1 MVTVAQ
7 TTQKKLASTGRFR
20 PLFLCML
27 VLHLLYPYIE
37 RYASGELLLDILVA
51 AVLVAA
57 IYAISIQKHLVRLAG
72 LFGLMV
78 LITDVASTLTN
89 AAAVELV
96 ALLCVVPFYVFTT
109 VIVLSRVLTTTEVTS
124 DTLYGAVCVYMLMA
138 LTWAS
143 LYMLIEWFH
152 PASFYV
158 STASSPDQVL
168 NWSDL
173 FYFSYT
179 TLTTLG
185 YGDITPLPSAARS
198 MATLEAACGVLYT
211 AILVARLV
219 GMHQPTSM
227 SHDASPN
234 DAASPS
240 SQ

>member
-1 MVTVAQ
+1 MATVAR
-7 TTQKKLASTGRFR
+7 TTPEKLTPTGRFR
-20 PLFLCML
+20 PLFLCLL
-27 VLHLLYPYIE
+27 VLHLLYPYLE
-37 RYASGELLLDILVA
+37 RHASGEILLDVLVA

-57 IYAISIQKHLVRLAG
+57 VYAVSIQKHF
-72 LFGLMV
+72 FGLAALLGLAALV
-78 LITDVASTLTN
+78 TDVGNTVTDTEAF
-89 AAAVELV
+89 ELA

-109 VIVLSRVLTTTEVTS
+109 IIVFSRVLTATTVTS

-138 LTWAS
+138 LTWAG
-143 LYMLIEWFH
+143 LYMLVEWFY

-158 STASSPDQVL
+158 STASSPDRVL
-168 NWSDL
+168 DWSEL

-185 YGDITPLPSAARS
+185 YGDITPVTSAARS

-219 GMHQPTSM
+219 GMHQPTSI
-227 SHDASPN
+227 SQDAGPN

-240 SQ
+240 S

>member
-1 MVTVAQ
+1 MATVAR
-7 TTQKKLASTGRFR
+7 TIPEKLTPTGRFR

-27 VLHLLYPYIE
+27 VLHLLYPYIG
-37 RYASGELLLDILVA
+37 RHASGELFLDVLVA

-57 IYAISIQKHLVRLAG
+57 IYAVSIQKQFFRLAG
-72 LFGLMV
+72 LLGFAV
-78 LITDVASTLTN
+78 LVTDVGNTVTD
-89 AAAVELV
+89 AAAFELA
-96 ALLCVVPFYVFTT
+96 ALLCVVPFYVCTT
-109 VIVLSRVLTTTEVTS
+109 LIVFSRVLTATEVTS

-138 LTWAS
+138 LTWAG

-152 PASFYV
+152 PASFYA
-158 STASSPDQVL
+158 STASSPDQAL
-168 NWSDL
+168 DWSDL

-185 YGDITPLPSAARS
+185 YGDITPVTSAARS

-219 GMHQPTSM
+219 GMHQPTSV
-227 SHDASPN
+227 SHDAGPN

-240 SQ
+240 S